1 MEEKIDLF
9 AIQQKVD
16 FRIMLRDILRQ
27 WWMIL
32 FFSLSAAMITDVVA
46 NELYVPRYT
55 ATTTLY
61 VTSKG
66 VNNTVYTDISTTS
79 TLAEELSYILSTSVM
94 ERKVAKELGMDEL
107 DAEVSVEQAEGT
119 NMLTITVTADTAVNA
134 FRVINCMIDNYDTV
148 TEYVLSSAV
157 VDILQAPAVPTAP
170 SNAVQDRKIMEE
182 AFLIVAVIIILLTAF
197 GSWLRDTVKN
207 EYEFKD
213 KIDAR
218 LLGAICHEKKGKR
231 FQKKQIRKRDSMLIS
246 NPLRSFRYVETNRM
260 AASEIR
266 SRSEQSGA
274 KVLLFT
280 SVIENEGKSTVAANI
295 ALSLAQER
303 RNVVLI
309 DCDFRKP
316 AQYKIFERPKDQ
328 LQNVP
333 QVLKTGENLN
343 KVISRVRSSGLYT
356 VFNATSSSG
365 IENISDNV
373 VFRRLLDFCREKM
386 DYVIIDASPMAMVAE
401 TEELAQM
408 SDATVLVVKRDMVL
422 TTDINDAVDALNNTN
437 GKVLGCILNETAGN
451 PMSVQGSG
459 YRSRYGYG
467 GRYGKRA

>member
-1 MEEKIDLF
+1 
-9 AIQQKVD
+9 
-16 FRIMLRDILRQ
+16 
-27 WWMIL
+27 
-32 FFSLSAAMITDVVA
+32 
-46 NELYVPRYT
+46 
-55 ATTTLY
+55 
-61 VTSKG
+61 
-66 VNNTVYTDISTTS
+66 
-79 TLAEELSYILSTSVM
+79 
-94 ERKVAKELGMDEL
+94 
-107 DAEVSVEQAEGT
+107 
-119 NMLTITVTADTAVNA
+119 
-134 FRVINCMIDNYDTV
+134 VIAC
-148 TEYVLSSAV
+148 
-157 VDILQAPAVPTAP
+157 
-170 SNAVQDRKIMEE
+170 
-182 AFLIVAVIIILLTAF
+182 
-197 GSWLRDTVKN
+197 
-207 EYEFKD
+207 EF
-213 KIDAR
+213 
-218 LLGAICHEKKGKR
+218 
-231 FQKKQIRKRDSMLIS
+231 
-246 NPLRSFRYVETNRM
+246 P
-260 AASEIR
+260 
-266 SRSEQSGA
+266 
-274 KVLLFT
+274 
-280 SVIENEGKSTVAANI
+280 
-295 ALSLAQER
+295 
-303 RNVVLI
+303 
-309 DCDFRKP
+309 KP
-316 AQYKIFERPKDQ
+316 DQFKIFETPKDQ